1 MLLLWIFESLAYCSK
16 VISVIHNM
24 TINNC
29 YQGCYCNQYFH
40 HNYVCAQDNLN
51 ISRGQC
57 GHGRGD
63 TSYTAAAIS
72 YRSISNS
79 HCSYLPRQ
87 EGHLRLPHTLS
98 LMFKSTFF
106 PIMAQTWNFPQSI
119 LITQVWSIRGIFP
132 TDSRLPK
139 KLSNHTEPPPVSF
152 IDPTVVA
159 SLTPLQPLAV
169 SGAPLA
175 ATCRPYY
182 PAPPPSLL
190 PPSRVITR
198 LAWESPGGQF
208 LDLYN
213 GTRTNVEHTHRR
225 EVSKIKI
232 FFFEASSII
241 WSLFTVCCQYTI
253 KAGVDTDFRYNDTY
267 RKSRYQ

>member
-1 MLLLWIFESLAYCSK
+1 MLLLGIFEILAYCSK

-63 TSYTAAAIS
+63 TSYTAAAAIS

-98 LMFKSTFF
+98 LMFKLHFF
-106 PIMAQTWNFPQSI
+106 SHNGPDM
-119 LITQVWSIRGIFP
+119 
-132 TDSRLPK
+132 K
-139 KLSNHTEPPPVSF
+139 
-152 IDPTVVA
+152 
-159 SLTPLQPLAV
+159 
-169 SGAPLA
+169 
-175 ATCRPYY
+175 
-182 PAPPPSLL
+182 L
-190 PPSRVITR
+190 PPINIDYSSLINKGDFSHR
-198 LAWESPGGQF
+198 LKV
-208 LDLYN
+208 
-213 GTRTNVEHTHRR
+213 T
-225 EVSKIKI
+225 
-232 FFFEASSII
+232 
-241 WSLFTVCCQYTI
+241 C
-253 KAGVDTDFRYNDTY
+253 KAVTPH
-267 RKSRYQ
+267 

>member
-1 MLLLWIFESLAYCSK
+1 
-16 VISVIHNM
+16 M

-57 GHGRGD
+57 GHGRG
-63 TSYTAAAIS
+63 TLHTLQQLSHIGQSPTATAAIS
-72 YRSISNS
+72 QGKRDTSDFLTPCLW
-79 HCSYLPRQ
+79 CS
-87 EGHLRLPHTLS
+87 S
-98 LMFKSTFF
+98 CTFF

-139 KLSNHTEPPPVSF
+139 KLSNHTEPPPVSYV
-152 IDPTVVA
+152 DPTVVA

-190 PPSRVITR
+190 PPLRVITR
-198 LAWESPGGQF
+198 IAWESPGVALRRGQF

-213 GTRTNVEHTHRR
+213 GTRTNTHTGEKFQR
-225 EVSKIKI
+225 
-232 FFFEASSII
+232 
-241 WSLFTVCCQYTI
+241 
-253 KAGVDTDFRYNDTY
+253 
-267 RKSRYQ
+267 